1 MSGEQLYGSRTAA
14 NGVLYTVFF
23 SVCDCIAGPFSIL
36 LLQQQQFSYSCN
48 LITIEVI
55 IYWLLCL
62 CAFLSLTVAAAAVVF
77 SFFSLLSAASLFH
90 FSRVLYAFVL
100 YGSSCSCSFSFLLF
114 LFGLSSFLPSTPM
127 ATPRCSKVGG
137 VFCALSFCAAQ
148 QPHAISPP
156 RAVLVHLLPTYLPLF
171 VSVPQFSAFGF
182 SRLRRLL
189 FSRDFPIKCTALA
202 LVWCYCVVLI
212 KFCSSRSRRIL
223 QTIAV
228 QHAKE
233 SD

>member
-1 MSGEQLYGSRTAA
+1 M
-14 NGVLYTVFF
+14 
-23 SVCDCIAGPFSIL
+23 
-36 LLQQQQFSYSCN
+36 
-48 LITIEVI
+48 
-55 IYWLLCL
+55 LLC
-62 CAFLSLTVAAAAVVF
+62 CTAAAA
-77 SFFSLLSAASLFH
+77 AASVFCC
-90 FSRVLYAFVL
+90 F
-100 YGSSCSCSFSFLLF
+100 FLGYLP
-114 LFGLSSFLPSTPM
+114 SFLPSTPM

-212 KFCSSRSRRIL
+212 KFCSSRSSRIL
-223 QTIAV
+223 QQTIAV

-233 SD
+233 NDWRIERE

>member
-1 MSGEQLYGSRTAA
+1 M
-14 NGVLYTVFF
+14 
-23 SVCDCIAGPFSIL
+23 CDCIAGPFSIL

-100 YGSSCSCSFSFLLF
+100 YGSSCNCSSFLLF

-148 QPHAISPP
+148 KPHAISPP

-212 KFCSSRSRRIL
+212 KFAAVGAAEFCSKRLRCSTQRKAIER
-223 QTIAV
+223 
-228 QHAKE
+228 
-233 SD
+233 